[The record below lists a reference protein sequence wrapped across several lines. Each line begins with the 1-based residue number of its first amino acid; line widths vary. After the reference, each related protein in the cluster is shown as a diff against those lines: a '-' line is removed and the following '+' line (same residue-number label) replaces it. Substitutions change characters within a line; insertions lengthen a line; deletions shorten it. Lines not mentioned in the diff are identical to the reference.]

1 MQSFLLSV
9 VAFIIAIGVL
19 VTIHEFGHYWVAKKM
34 GVKVLRFSIGF
45 GKPLWKKVAGPDQ
58 TEYVLA
64 AIPLGGYVKM
74 LDEREGDV
82 NSAELDRAFNRKSV
96 WARIAIVIAG
106 PLANLILA
114 VLLYWLIFIVG
125 ITGIAPIVAEP
136 LAESPAEVAGFES
149 EDRIVEINGKATPTW
164 NTVYVSLLDGIVSG
178 GSDIDITVD
187 TIDGATVT
195 RQLPLASELLNEE
208 GDIVGSIGLM
218 RWWPDVEPVIGGIV
232 VGGAAE
238 AAGLQT
244 GDRILSSDGAS
255 IATWH
260 QLVDIIRASANK
272 TLNVVV
278 LRDNTEMNIA
288 LTPGVRETPATALGM
303 GFRRT
308 GEMISVSVK
317 MIGKLLT
324 GQASLK
330 NTVSGPISIAQF
342 AGQSVSVGIDHYL
355 SFIALVSI
363 SLGIFN
369 LFPVPM
375 LDGGHLLYYAIEV
388 VTGKQVS
395 DRIQIFG
402 QQIGI
407 ALLGTLMIFVF
418 YQDILRLFGDLKPW
432 KSLIPVERL
441 PDLGLDTV
449 IHLSEGNCY
458 SVTNFPL
465 SLRSIHAFRYFLP
478 HPMPYTDAGSI
489 QLSRH
494 LFHTR

>member
-1 MQSFLLSV
+1 MQSFLLSL
-9 VAFIIAIGVL
+9 VAFFIAIGVL
-19 VTIHEFGHYWVAKKM
+19 VTIHEFGHYWVARKM

-45 GKPLWKKVAGPDQ
+45 GKPLWKRVGAGPDK

-82 NSAELDRAFNRKSV
+82 DAAELDRAFNRKSV

-114 VLLYWLIFIVG
+114 VLVYWLIFIVG
-125 ITGIAPIVAEP
+125 ITGISPIVSA
-136 LAESPAEVAGFES
+136 PAEDTPAALAGFQS
-149 EDRIVEINGKATPTW
+149 EDKIININGKPTPTW
-164 NTVYVSLLDGIVSG
+164 NTVYVGLLDGIVSG
-178 GSDIDITVD
+178 GGNVNVTVNTAD
-187 TIDGATVT
+187 GSTIT
-195 RQLPLASELLNEE
+195 RQLVLAKELLNQD
-208 GDIVGSIGLM
+208 GDVVGSIGLN
-218 RWWPDVEPVIGGIV
+218 RWWPDVDPIIGGIV
-232 VGGAAE
+232 PGGAA
-238 AAGLQT
+238 AASGLQV
-244 GDRILSSDGAS
+244 GDRILSSDGVS
-255 IATWH
+255 IATWR
-260 QLVDIIRASANK
+260 QLVEIIRASADK
-272 TLNVVV
+272 TLALAVERENS
-278 LRDNTEMNIA
+278 EMVIQ
-288 LTPGVRETPATALGM
+288 LTPALKETPEGNIGFIGARETQSQAVIDEKLRTVERYSPLTALGKAF
-303 GFRRT
+303 GRT
-308 GEMISVSVK
+308 MDMISVSVK

-395 DRIQIFG
+395 EKIQIFG

-418 YQDILRLFGDLKPW
+418 YQDILRLFTG
-432 KSLIPVERL
+432 
-441 PDLGLDTV
+441 
-449 IHLSEGNCY
+449 
-458 SVTNFPL
+458 
-465 SLRSIHAFRYFLP
+465 
-478 HPMPYTDAGSI
+478 
-489 QLSRH
+489 
-494 LFHTR
+494 